1 MLLQESSKFENCKG
15 INAIV
20 NFQYRMNN
28 NVRWIKY
35 SILNLKWKLVL
46 CIYELSTNFKE
57 LWCQKENSSSAIPEN
72 TSLFDL
78 QTLSQEKIIWVQ
90 EI

>member
-1 MLLQESSKFENCKG
+1 MLLQESSKFENFKG
-15 INAIV
+15 ITAIV

-35 SILNLKWKLVL
+35 SILNLKWKLV
-46 CIYELSTNFKE
+46 STNFKE

-78 QTLSQEKIIWVQ
+78 QTLSQEKNNMSSGN
-90 EI
+90 

>member
-1 MLLQESSKFENCKG
+1 MLLQKSSKFENCKG

-46 CIYELSTNFKE
+46 YIYELSTDFKE
-57 LWCQKENSSSAIPEN
+57 LWCQKENSSPAIPEN